1 MRQRKPYKRYS
12 PEFKREALKR
22 ATEEG
27 VTDKAI
33 CKELTLLKSLHY
45 RLYPL

>member
-12 PEFKREALKR
+12 PEFKREAFKR

-27 VTDKAI
+27 GGTHI
-33 CKELTLLKSLHY
+33 IWTWTNGLK
-45 RLYPL
+45 